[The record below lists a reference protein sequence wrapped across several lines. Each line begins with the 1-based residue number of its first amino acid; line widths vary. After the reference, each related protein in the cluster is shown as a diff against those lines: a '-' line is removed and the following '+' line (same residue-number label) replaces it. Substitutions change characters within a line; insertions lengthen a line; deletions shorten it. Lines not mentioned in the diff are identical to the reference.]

1 MAQVG
6 KTNKLRVVKQVDFG
20 FYLDGGELGEI
31 LIPNRYF
38 PENSDVDD
46 FIEVF
51 IYLDSEDR
59 LIATTEKPFVEVGG
73 CAHLEVI
80 QSGQFGVFMN
90 WGLPKDLLAPFKE
103 QRIPMQIGKYYTVY
117 LYVDVT
123 GRIAASSKLSTFLK
137 EENEGAFVSGQAVD
151 LLVATRS
158 DIGYKAV
165 INNTHLGIIHT
176 NEILQ
181 PIDVGDKFTGY
192 IKGIR
197 PDGRINLTT
206 QPKGEDLRDPLCKAI
221 LDYLEAQGGTS
232 HLTDTSPP
240 EQIYETF
247 NVSKSNYKKALG
259 KLYKEKRILI
269 ENDQLTLM

>member
-1 MAQVG
+1 MAQIG
-6 KTNKLRVVKQVDFG
+6 KINKLRVVKQVDFG

-38 PENSDVDD
+38 PENIDLDD

-51 IYLDSEDR
+51 VYLDSEDR
-59 LIATTEKPFVEVGG
+59 VIATTEKPFAQIGE
-73 CAHLEVI
+73 CAHLEVV
-80 QSGQFGVFMN
+80 QMGQFGVFMN
-90 WGLPKDLLAPFKE
+90 WGLSKDLLVPFKE
-103 QRIPMQIGKYYTVY
+103 QRIPMQVDKYYTVY
-117 LYVDVT
+117 LYIDVT

-137 EENEGAFVSGQAVD
+137 EENEDVFVAGQAVD
-151 LLVATRS
+151 LLIATRS

-181 PIDVGDKFTGY
+181 AIHVGDKLTGY

-197 PDGRINLTT
+197 PDGRINLTM
-206 QPKGEDLRDPLCKAI
+206 QPKGEDLRDPLCRAI
-221 LDYLEAQGGTS
+221 LNYLEAQGGNS
-232 HLTDTSPP
+232 NLTDTSPP
-240 EQIYETF
+240 EEIYKTF

-259 KLYKEKRILI
+259 RLYKEKRILI
-269 ENDQLTLM
+269 EKDQLTLM